1 MPVKTLEAKVRHLQ
15 DYSIIDLKGDINS
28 FAVETLNNAFSEASG
43 QSTRAVLL
51 NFSEVEYI
59 NSTGIALIVGLMSKA
74 RQNNQRLV
82 TYGLSDHYVSIFNIT
97 RLSDYIGLYPDEASA
112 LDGVRQVPAGKESKL
127 TTQ

>member
-1 MPVKTLEAKVRHLQ
+1 MPGKTLEAQVRHLQ

-28 FAVETLNNAFSEASG
+28 FAVEILNNVFAEASG
-43 QSTRAVLL
+43 QSTGAVLL

-82 TYGLSDHYVSIFNIT
+82 TFGLSDHYVSIFNIT
-97 RLSDYIGLYPDEASA
+97 RLSDFIGLYPDEASA
-112 LDGVRQVPAGKESKL
+112 LNGVKQEAVIKGN
-127 TTQ
+127 

>member
-1 MPVKTLEAKVRHLQ
+1 MPVKTLEAQVRHLQ

-28 FAVETLNNAFSEASG
+28 FAVDTLNNVFAEASTK
-43 QSTRAVLL
+43 SASAVLL

-82 TYGLSDHYVSIFNIT
+82 TFGLSDHYVSIFNIT
-97 RLSDYIGLYPDEASA
+97 RLSDYISLYPDETSA
-112 LDGVRQVPAGKESKL
+112 LDGIKQVTGSK
-127 TTQ
+127 

>member
-1 MPVKTLEAKVRHLQ
+1 MPVKTLEAQVRHLQ

-28 FAVETLNNAFSEASG
+28 FAVETLNNVFAEASTK
-43 QSTRAVLL
+43 SASAVLL

-82 TYGLSDHYVSIFNIT
+82 TFGLSDHYVSIFNIT
-97 RLSDYIGLYPDEASA
+97 RLSDYISLYPDETSA
-112 LDGVRQVPAGKESKL
+112 LDGIKQVTGGK
-127 TTQ
+127 

>member
-1 MPVKTLEAKVRHLQ
+1 MPAKTLEAKVRHLQ
-15 DYSIIDLKGDINS
+15 DLSIIDLKGDINS
-28 FAVETLNNAFSEASG
+28 FAVETLNNVFAEASD

-82 TYGLSDHYVSIFNIT
+82 TYGLSDHYVAIFNIT
-97 RLSDYIGLYPDEASA
+97 RLSDYISLFPDEATA
-112 LDGVRQVPAGKESKL
+112 LDGVREVAGSK
-127 TTQ
+127 

>member
-1 MPVKTLEAKVRHLQ
+1 MAVKTLEAQVRHLQ

-28 FAVETLNNAFSEASG
+28 FAVETLNNVFAEASG

-82 TYGLSDHYVSIFNIT
+82 TFGLSDHYVSIFNIT
-97 RLSDYIGLYPDEASA
+97 RLSDYISLYPDETSA
-112 LDGVRQVPAGKESKL
+112 LDGVRYVAGSK
-127 TTQ
+127 